1 MKKAT
6 HSEEQGSQSHGQFNS
21 ISRDPAELLRN
32 APSKIARVLVY
43 LRHFDTLNRFEA
55 ARKVGD
61 TCLNSTIP
69 TLQTNY
75 GLTFEHIPE
84 KAANHWGDPCGVT
97 RYRLPA
103 SQHEQA
109 DKVLTMMFTRRAKA
123 QKAAA

>member
-6 HSEEQGSQSHGQFNS
+6 IPEEKRSQSHGHF
-21 ISRDPAELLRN
+21 ISSHATPEELLST

-69 TLQTNY
+69 ALESNH

-84 KAANHWGDPCGVT
+84 KAANHWGDPCGVI

-109 DKVLTMMFTRRAKA
+109 DKVLTMMFARKG
-123 QKAAA
+123 KKVAA

>member
-1 MKKAT
+1 MKKASIPI
-6 HSEEQGSQSHGQFNS
+6 HAEASPSHGQN
-21 ISRDPAELLRN
+21 ITCPAELLRT

-43 LRHFDTLNRFEA
+43 VRHFDSLNRFEA

-61 TCLNSTIP
+61 TCINSTIP
-69 TLQTNY
+69 ALESQY
-75 GLTFEHIPE
+75 DLSFEHIPE

-109 DKVLTMMFTRRAKA
+109 DKVLTMMFARKG
-123 QKAAA
+123 KKVAA

>member
-6 HSEEQGSQSHGQFNS
+6 FPEEKRSQSHGKNTTTAPT
-21 ISRDPAELLRN
+21 PAELLST

-43 LRHFDTLNRFEA
+43 VRHFDTLNRFEA

-69 TLQTNY
+69 ALESQY
-75 GLTFEHIPE
+75 GLTFEHMPE

-109 DKVLTMMFTRRAKA
+109 DKVIAMMFTRRAKA

>member
-1 MKKAT
+1 MKKASLPI
-6 HSEEQGSQSHGQFNS
+6 HAEASPSHGQN
-21 ISRDPAELLRN
+21 ITCPAELLRT

-43 LRHFDTLNRFEA
+43 VRHFDSLNRFEA

-61 TCLNSTIP
+61 TCINSTIP
-69 TLQTNY
+69 ALESNY

-103 SQHEQA
+103 SQHKQA
-109 DKVLTMMFTRRAKA
+109 DKVLTMMFARKG
-123 QKAAA
+123 KKVAA

>member
-6 HSEEQGSQSHGQFNS
+6 RSEKQGSQSHGHF
-21 ISRDPAELLRN
+21 ISSHATPAELLSQ

-84 KAANHWGDPCGVT
+84 KAANHWGEPCGVT
-97 RYRLPA
+97 RYRLPE

-109 DKVLTMMFTRRAKA
+109 DKVLAMMFNRRAKA